1 MQTIEIPVSED
12 QSLKEELTLLKDS
25 ALLEN
30 VNKLIDILYQ
40 DKYGLYMGD
49 YTGDL
54 TESVMDDAWEESAS
68 EWH

>member
-1 MQTIEIPVSED
+1 MQTIEIPVSEYK
-12 QSLKEELTLLKDS
+12 SLQEELTLLKDS

-30 VNKLIDILYQ
+30 VNRLIDILYQ

-54 TESVMDDAWEESAS
+54 TEGVMDEAWEESAS
-68 EWH
+68 EWN

>member
-1 MQTIEIPVSED
+1 MQTIEIPVNEYK
-12 QSLKEELTLLKDS
+12 SLQEELTLLKDN

-30 VNKLIDILYQ
+30 VNRLIDILYQ

-54 TESVMDDAWEESAS
+54 TEGVMDEAWEESAS
-68 EWH
+68 EWN